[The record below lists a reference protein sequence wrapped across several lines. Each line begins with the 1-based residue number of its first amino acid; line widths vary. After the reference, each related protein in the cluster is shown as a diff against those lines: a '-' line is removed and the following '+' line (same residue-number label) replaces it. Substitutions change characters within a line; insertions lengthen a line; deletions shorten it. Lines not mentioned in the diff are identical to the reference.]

1 MLAFRK
7 RLLTLSVAIGVLA
20 AAYVLGVVFSPANV
34 RRREVEAPLVPRFEA
49 QGIAKIRLTTGQGK
63 ITLEKKGEGWFVPIG
78 SEQYPASDTRIE
90 ALLDFLRTIRRS
102 RLITSN
108 PEAWSDFGVD
118 QTAAN
123 KIETLDATDKVT
135 LEIIVGK
142 EDQAQGGSYVRLGSS
157 NEVVLVNRLFDYYLN
172 TEAQFWSYLRMF
184 PKDLEGTSLN
194 RISVQSAAG
203 FPAVASPALN
213 YTLLLGEERQRNW
226 KVLGSSAGQE
236 LDNDKVDRL
245 AGTLA
250 SLEGTGFAAGVD
262 AAAAGL
268 TKPAAEILASTAD
281 GKDLRLLVGSSAGE
295 ERYYATVEGSKYV
308 YEVALFR
315 LQSLFKPLS
324 ELRAEPKP
332 AAGAGGQ

>member
-7 RLLTLSVAIGVLA
+7 RVLTLSVVIGVLA
-20 AAYVLGVVFSPANV
+20 AAYVLGVVFSPASI
-34 RRREVEAPLVPRFEA
+34 RRREVEAPLVPRFDA
-49 QGIAKIRLTTGQGK
+49 QGVAKIRLTTGQGNV
-63 ITLEKKGEGWFVPIG
+63 TLEKKGEQWFVPID
-78 SEQYPASDTRIE
+78 SEQYPASDTRIQ
-90 ALLDFLRTIRRS
+90 ALLDFVRTIRRS

-118 QTAAN
+118 QAASS
-123 KIETLDATDKVT
+123 KIELLDATDNVT

-157 NEVVLVNRLFDYYLN
+157 NEIVLVNRLFDYYLN
-172 TEAQFWSYLRMF
+172 TAGQFWSYLRMF
-184 PKDLEGTSLN
+184 PKDLEGTNLN

-203 FPAVASPALN
+203 FPTAASPALT

-226 KVLGSSAGQE
+226 KVLGSSSGQE

-250 SLEGTGFAAGVD
+250 SLEGTGFATGVD

-268 TKPAAEILASTAD
+268 TKPVAEILASTGD
-281 GKDLRLLVGSSAGE
+281 GQDLRLLVGASAGE
-295 ERYYATVEGSKYV
+295 ERYYATVEGSRYI
-308 YEVALFR
+308 YEIALFR
-315 LQSLFKPLS
+315 LQSLFKPLAD
-324 ELRAEPKP
+324 LRPEPKP
-332 AAGAGGQ
+332 PAGGGQ